1 MYLVLE
7 ICTRFLEMFFIDLQ
21 TALKELVLYFMGM
34 TGFDSKISRIISMS
48 SHEIVLVKID
58 FTFLNGENNYALA
71 A

>member
-1 MYLVLE
+1 MSSQNNPERYWGGINSITINKFVY
-7 ICTRFLEMFFIDLQ
+7 FI
-21 TALKELVLYFMGM
+21 KGM

-48 SHEIVLVKID
+48 SHEIALVKID